1 MPFQTAAM
9 LDLLPILREIP
20 DIFLPIVKEGKAMHQ
35 VELEVFRDLYIEA
48 KQGLRD
54 GTAKVRAVKSF
65 LA

>member
-1 MPFQTAAM
+1 M

-54 GTAKVRAVKSF
+54 GTAKV
-65 LA
+65 